1 MKKSK
6 IAAGVVVAL
15 AAVWCTSA
23 WFTGKKA

>member
-23 WFTGKKA
+23 WFTG

>member
-23 WFTGKKA
+23 WFTGK

>member
-6 IAAGVVVAL
+6 IAAGVVVVL

-23 WFTGKKA
+23 WFTGK